1 MTINTKDIEALV
13 EEHCSSIH
21 FMELDRL
28 LKKLDNE
35 DLHVLKDML
44 EETYEPR
51 KTLAAAYLKDLQD
64 EYYDKGYSDGYDT
77 GRKDC

>member
-13 EEHCSSIH
+13 EQHCSSIH
-21 FMELDRL
+21 FMELGRL

-44 EETYEPR
+44 EEAYDSGAVVSDKALEMKYQSGYNRGYE
-51 KTLAAAYLKDLQD
+51 
-64 EYYDKGYSDGYDT
+64 DGVGESYND
-77 GRKDC
+77 